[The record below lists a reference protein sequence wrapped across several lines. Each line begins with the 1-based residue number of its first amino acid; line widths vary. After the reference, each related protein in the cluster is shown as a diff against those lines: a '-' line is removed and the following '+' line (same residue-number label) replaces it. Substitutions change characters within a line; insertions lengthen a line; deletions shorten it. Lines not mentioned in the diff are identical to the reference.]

1 MRTFMFCIGVLLMTT
16 STVSAQQAPAQ
27 AQAPTIKTYTSAAEV
42 VELMAK
48 AKSERKPDQGIFSQR
63 LLELAPYRVN
73 LEYRA
78 ALAPAAVHEKEAEV
92 FYVVEGSATMVTGGK
107 LANETRT
114 NATNLS
120 GTGIENGVSR
130 TVAKGDFIVVPENTP
145 HWFSSIHDTL
155 VVMTF
160 HIPRPVVATP

>member
-1 MRTFMFCIGVLLMTT
+1 MRTFMFCIGVLLLA
-16 STVSAQQAPAQ
+16 STVSAQQVAAQ
-27 AQAPTIKTYTSAAEV
+27 ASAATIKTYTSAGEV
-42 VELMAK
+42 EELMAK
-48 AKSERKPDQGIFSQR
+48 AKAERKPDQGLFSQR
-63 LLELAPYRVN
+63 LLELAPYKVN

-92 FYVVEGSATMVTGGK
+92 FYVIEGAATMVTGGK

-114 NATNLS
+114 NATNLA

-130 TVAKGDFIVVPENTP
+130 TVAKGDFIVVPESTP

-155 VVMTF
+155 VLMTF
-160 HIPRPVVATP
+160 HIPRPVAATP